1 MAARVTLT
9 TDRPAS
15 TLAVPLNAV
24 VRDGLRSF
32 VFVQKT
38 DGTFERRRIEL
49 GRADDRLVEVKSGV
63 TRGEAVATSGV
74 PQIQTAFA
82 AVR

>member
-9 TDRPAS
+9 ADRPPAI
-15 TLAVPLNAV
+15 LAVPLEAV
-24 VRDGLRSF
+24 IRDGLRSF
-32 VFVQKT
+32 VFVRKP

-49 GRADDRLVEVKSGV
+49 GRADDRFFEVKSGLF
-63 TRGEAVATSGV
+63 RGENIATGGV
-74 PQIQTAFA
+74 PQLQTAYA